1 VDVQV
6 GAILRA
12 MLGDQP
18 LQQEHAAAF
27 GVPPLFFEII
37 GIALR
42 SVAEAAHAR
51 AAPIVRRVSLV
62 HFGLHGW
69 STGKATS
76 KLFVLNGV
84 WVMRAAS
91 TVRLIKSRPVE

>member
-1 VDVQV
+1 MARRANENEKIR
-6 GAILRA
+6 AILRA

-18 LQQEHAAAF
+18 LQQKTAAAF

-37 GIALR
+37 GIPLG
-42 SVAEAAHAR
+42 SIAEAAHAG
-51 AAPIVRRVSLV
+51 AAPMIVSRVSLLV

-76 KLFVLNGV
+76 RVF
-84 WVMRAAS
+84 
-91 TVRLIKSRPVE
+91 